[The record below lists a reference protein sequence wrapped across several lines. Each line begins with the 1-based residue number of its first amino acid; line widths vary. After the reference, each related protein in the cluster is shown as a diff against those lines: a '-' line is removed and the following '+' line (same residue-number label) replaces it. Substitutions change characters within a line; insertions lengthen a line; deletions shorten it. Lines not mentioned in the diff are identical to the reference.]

1 MMGQATFKLHAKI
14 HMNGQD
20 TDDDDYDVDQEV
32 DTLNIKETGR
42 WCVKI
47 ELEYIHFCA
56 ALS

>member
-32 DTLNIKETGR
+32 DTLVFKDTGKWCLKIK
-42 WCVKI
+42 
-47 ELEYIHFCA
+47 LEYIHFC
-56 ALS
+56 LS